1 MSLNS
6 ICWGQMLHPCK
17 VPGNRKHDAWGLGW
31 GLGWPNKYGMNGW
44 MDGLRTTMGEL

>member
-17 VPGNRKHDAWGLGW
+17 VPGNRKHDAWDWGGGW
-31 GLGWPNKYGMNGW
+31 DGPKIWNEW
-44 MDGLRTTMGEL
+44 MDGWMA